1 MAHLGSLSFP
11 LSKREG
17 LMLYLIYVEQS
28 SVCRVGGKGWSM
40 ETPQP
45 SG

>member
-1 MAHLGSLSFP
+1 MAHLGSLTFP
-11 LSKREG
+11 LSERKG

-28 SVCRVGGKGWSM
+28 SVCRVGGQGWSV
-40 ETPQP
+40 ETPQS